1 MQHDN
6 SCTGAITLR
15 IATPEAARFFDPADL
30 SDADRHRLSRLR
42 RPLHRQE
49 FVVSRALKQRYRS
62 TDDGPVSLSHSG
74 GLAALAQG
82 PLGSRI
88 GVDLELHRPR
98 RDMSIA
104 RFAYSAAESE
114 WLARETDERESL
126 FYTLWVAKEAAAK
139 ALGISLIEA
148 LRNCQLLRRDGV
160 WHATLPTALPWN
172 LTVLRPRQDLSLA
185 VALIDHRES
194 ALSIQ
199 TSEWPPER
207 YVDWPVIAQLTG
219 NVERPLDSRQVD

>member
-6 SCTGAITLR
+6 RCSDAITLR
-15 IATPEAARFFDPADL
+15 IATPEAAQFFDPADL
-30 SDADRHRLSRLR
+30 SDADRHRLGRLR
-42 RPLHRQE
+42 RPLRRLE
-49 FVVSRALKQRYRS
+49 FVVSRALKQRYRP
-62 TDDGPVSLSHSG
+62 TDGPVSLSHSG

-82 PLGSRI
+82 PRGSRI

-98 RDMSIA
+98 RDISIA

-114 WLARETDERESL
+114 WLAGETDERESL

-160 WHATLPTALPWN
+160 WRGTLPTALRWN
-172 LTVLRPRQDLSLA
+172 LTVLRPRPDLSLA
-185 VALIDHRES
+185 VALIDHREN
-194 ALSIQ
+194 AISIQ

-207 YVDWPVIAQLTG
+207 IVDWPVVLQLDASG
-219 NVERPLDSRQVD
+219 